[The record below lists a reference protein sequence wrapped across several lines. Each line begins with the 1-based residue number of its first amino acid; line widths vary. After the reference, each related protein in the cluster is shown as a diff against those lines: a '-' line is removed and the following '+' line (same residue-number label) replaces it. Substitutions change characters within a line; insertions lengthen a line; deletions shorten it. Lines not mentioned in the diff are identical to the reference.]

1 MMAFMNKLKQYFVDY
16 VGEFSQLLFM
26 GQVIFMEML
35 DSNNLSW
42 WSVWIK
48 KVLKNIR
55 FIDSEEFSIYER

>member
-35 DSNNLSW
+35 DSNNLS
-42 WSVWIK
+42 
-48 KVLKNIR
+48 
-55 FIDSEEFSIYER
+55 